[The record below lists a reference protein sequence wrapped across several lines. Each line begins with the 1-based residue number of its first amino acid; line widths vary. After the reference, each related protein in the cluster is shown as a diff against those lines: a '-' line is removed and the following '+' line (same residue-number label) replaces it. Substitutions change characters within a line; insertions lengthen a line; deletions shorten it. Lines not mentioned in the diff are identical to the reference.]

1 MTAPAVV
8 FANPVLDFQIACSL
22 RDRTARCRCCTF
34 SKTVPRGV
42 PMTWVSHRCPGM
54 GGRIVFWESA

>member
-8 FANPVLDFQIACSL
+8 FADRVLDFQVAHSL
-22 RDRTARCRCCTF
+22 IDRTAWCRCCTF

-42 PMTWVSHRCPGM
+42 PMVWVSHRCPGM
-54 GGRIVFWESA
+54 RGSIVFWESA